1 MGNTTL
7 PDLCTVGQI
16 NDMVLG
22 GAGLPSKPGRPAATD
37 RNRPENAKKVQNTP
51 NRLPLLKPRQRETE
65 RERKRK
71 HPKAIST
78 FIKVHKNTQNPLR
91 MLPDTTAYCTLSYV
105 ETSIWTGF

>member
-7 PDLCTVGQI
+7 PEPCTVGQI

-22 GAGLPSKPGRPAATD
+22 GAGPPSKTGRPAATD

-51 NRLPLLKPRQRETE
+51 NRLPLLKPSQRKKE
-65 RERKRK
+65 KK

-78 FIKVHKNTQNPLR
+78 FIKVHK
-91 MLPDTTAYCTLSYV
+91 TLKIHS
-105 ETSIWTGF
+105 G